1 MEKQNVGVGI
11 ISNKLCYYNGFNDVY
26 ATSGDNG
33 WNTCNYC
40 FNFNLDTIFW
50 KQKNNRIVREITI
63 NR

>member
-1 MEKQNVGVGI
+1 MKKQNVGVGI

-50 KQKNNRIVREITI
+50 K
-63 NR
+63 